1 MRDDLALLDADL
13 QGLPT
18 LDACLDRV
26 LDAAR
31 ALGIRALVYDYA
43 PVPLG
48 LDGELITPSV
58 FVQRNA
64 PADMQQVWCE
74 RGYYQHDPVQQRAC
88 RRSAPFLWSYRPLPP
103 DPRRE
108 YLGDLHRPVTRY
120 LCERGMGAGLTV
132 PLHLPGGALATFTGV
147 VDGELPPET
156 ALQQAARSQ
165 GAFLLLAHA
174 FQARAQDLL
183 DARQRRCAQVA
194 LTRRE
199 RECLQHSARGLTAKA
214 IAAALNRSVATVNLH
229 LNSAAR
235 KLGARNRVD
244 AVVRGLHYRLL
255 EP

>member
-1 MRDDLALLDADL
+1 MRENPALLDADL

-18 LDACLDRV
+18 LEACLDRV

-31 ALGIRALVYDYA
+31 ACGMCALVYDYA

-48 LDGELITPSV
+48 LDGTLITPSV

-64 PADMQQVWCE
+64 PADMQQLWCE
-74 RGYYQHDPVQQRAC
+74 HGYYQHDPVQQRAC
-88 RRSAPFLWSYRPLPP
+88 RRSAPFLWSYRQLPP
-103 DPRRE
+103 GPRRE
-108 YLGDLHRPVTRY
+108 YLGDLHRPVTHY

-147 VDGELPPET
+147 VDGDRPPEA
-156 ALQQAARSQ
+156 ALQQAEHSQ

-183 DARQRRCAQVA
+183 DVRQRRCAQIA

-214 IAAALNRSVATVNLH
+214 IAAVLNRSVATVNLH

-235 KLGARNRVD
+235 KLGARNRVE